1 MKFLIVEQ
9 NEGINH
15 NISVLLSEYKG
26 GSTCDSAYDLDRGL
40 DMAIGGKY
48 DMIVIGCN
56 GIKTAV
62 KNLITK
68 VRVDNSVPIVVLSND
83 KDLEVK
89 IDLLNSGADSYM
101 PYDFDNNE
109 FLAVIN
115 SVLRRYYCNFGT
127 NIYEFKNLQINFFE
141 RSVKIDGEQ
150 MNIVAKM
157 YEVFEYMVRHKEII
171 ISKNTLFNRVWGF
184 ESETTFSVVEVYISK
199 LRKLLEKGGLS
210 NHLQTIKNAGYL
222 WTEKENAN
230 N

>member
-26 GSTCDSAYDLDRGL
+26 GSTCESAYDLDRGL
-40 DMAIGGKY
+40 DMAMVGKY

-56 GIKTAV
+56 GVKTAV

-101 PYDFDNNE
+101 PYDFDSNE

-171 ISKNTLFNRVWGF
+171 KKKNTLCFTLN
-184 ESETTFSVVEVYISK
+184 
-199 LRKLLEKGGLS
+199 
-210 NHLQTIKNAGYL
+210 
-222 WTEKENAN
+222 
-230 N
+230 